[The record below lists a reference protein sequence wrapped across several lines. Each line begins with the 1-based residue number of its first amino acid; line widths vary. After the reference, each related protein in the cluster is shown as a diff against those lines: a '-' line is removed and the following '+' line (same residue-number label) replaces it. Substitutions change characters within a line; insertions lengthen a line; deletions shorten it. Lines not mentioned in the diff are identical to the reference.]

1 MITRRRF
8 LALAPAGVA
17 LAGCERLLGKSGP
30 FKSIDIT
37 GSTLPAQVAL
47 DDHNGRPR
55 TLADFR
61 GKVVL
66 VNFGFTQCPD
76 VCPTTL
82 AELAGVVKRLGADGS
97 RVQVLFVTVDPKRDT
112 AELLR
117 QYVAAFHPDFLG
129 MRGDEAATTRTTK
142 SFGVYAA
149 IQEGRTPESYTVNH
163 SAQSFVFDPQ
173 GRLRLMVPPTL
184 PAEALA
190 ADLRLLLNSA

>member
-1 MITRRRF
+1 MTARRRF
-8 LALAPAGVA
+8 LALATAGVA
-17 LAGCERLLGKSGP
+17 LAGCERLLGQSGP

-37 GSTLPAQVAL
+37 GSSLGAELAL
-47 DDHNGRPR
+47 HDHHGRPR

-66 VNFGFTQCPD
+66 VNFGFTHCPD

-82 AELAGVVKRLGADGS
+82 AELSRVVKGLGADAS

-117 QYVAAFHPDFLG
+117 QYVSAFHPDFLG
-129 MRGDEAATTRTTK
+129 MRGDDAAITRTTK

-149 IQEGRTPESYTVNH
+149 IQEGQTPESYTVNH
-163 SAQSFVFDPQ
+163 STQSFVFDPQ

-184 PAEALA
+184 PPDALA

>member
-1 MITRRRF
+1 MTTRRRF
-8 LALAPAGVA
+8 LALAVAGAA
-17 LAGCERLLGKSGP
+17 LAGCERLLGKTSP

-37 GSTLPAQVAL
+37 GSSLGAELAL
-47 DDHNGRPR
+47 QDHHGRPR

-66 VNFGFTQCPD
+66 VNFGFTHCPD

-82 AELAGVVKRLGADGS
+82 AELAGVVKRLGAEAA

-112 AELLR
+112 TDLLR
-117 QYVAAFHPDFLG
+117 QYVSAFHPDFLG
-129 MRGDEAATTRTTK
+129 LRGDDAATTRTTK

-149 IQEGRTPESYTVNH
+149 IQEGQTPETYSVNH
-163 SAQSFVFDPQ
+163 STQSFVFDAQ

-184 PAEALA
+184 PPEALA